1 MTTDC
6 IDHVHFAAPER
17 HLRDAVLGV
26 VIAVVFIIPAT
37 LSVFV
42 LLG

>member
-6 IDHVHFAAPER
+6 LDRVYFAAPER
-17 HLRDAVLGV
+17 HLRDTILGV
-26 VIAVVFIIPAT
+26 VIAVVFIIPGT
-37 LSVFV
+37 LGVLA